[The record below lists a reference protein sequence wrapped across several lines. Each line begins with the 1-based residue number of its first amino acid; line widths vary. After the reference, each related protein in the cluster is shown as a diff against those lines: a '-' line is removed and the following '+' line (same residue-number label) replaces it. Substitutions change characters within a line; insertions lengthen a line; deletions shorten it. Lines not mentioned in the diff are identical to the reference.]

1 MLTFRAALMASIS
14 LVGTNALAQQPA
26 PPPAAP
32 LPPPPAAAP
41 GPAPAPLPAD
51 PAVGAAG
58 PEAPPPAVEASPA
71 TPAAPAAPWAPV
83 AAPEPGPEVEAAPP
97 ALPERLQIGK
107 SGGFFQPAALL
118 QFWAFYDHSE
128 TNKRSTA
135 RLRRAEIRVKG
146 EIAPKLV
153 AYHIGIDAAKTL
165 AFGTDDEG
173 DLTAPSDTS
182 LLQDF
187 FITFLSDY
195 ADVSLGQFKTQ
206 VSLEGFTSSSKTI
219 LPERSLVSRAYGDR
233 RDVGI
238 KVEKKLGDHFFYS
251 AGLYNGSGQNRVD
264 SNNEKDLSLRLEVYP
279 VEGLTLGVA
288 GAKTVGERDD
298 GLARDRVE
306 GDIRYDAN
314 SFRAEAE
321 YIRAWDGVDD
331 AGADTTRVQGH
342 GGYVALGYTFIDR
355 IQPVVRFGFRD
366 ADTDDDDKDVLK
378 QYAAGLNYFLRGNEM
393 KLTLSGEY
401 FDPESAS
408 ERDGMLEVLLAA
420 QVGF

>member
-1 MLTFRAALMASIS
+1 MPTFRAALIASIS
-14 LVGTNALAQQPA
+14 LFGTNALAQPA
-26 PPPAAP
+26 PPPAEP

-58 PEAPPPAVEASPA
+58 PDAPAPAVDTSPA
-71 TPAAPAAPWAPV
+71 TPSAPAEPWAPI
-83 AAPEPGPEVEAAPP
+83 AAPEAGPELEAAQP
-97 ALPERLQIGK
+97 ALPDRLEVGK
-107 SGGFFQPAALL
+107 SGGFFRPSALL

-128 TNKRSTA
+128 SDKRSTA

-165 AFGTDDEG
+165 AFGRDAEG

-182 LLQDF
+182 ILQDYL
-187 FITFLSDY
+187 ITFLSDY

-206 VSLEGFTSSSKTI
+206 VSLEGITSSSKTI

-233 RDVGI
+233 RDVGL

-251 AGLYNGSGQNRVD
+251 AGIYNGSGQNRVD
-264 SNNEKDLSLRLEVYP
+264 NNNEKDLSLRLEVYP
-279 VEGLTLGVA
+279 VEGLTIGAA

-298 GLARDRVE
+298 GLARDRLE

-314 SFRAEAE
+314 AFRAEAE

-331 AGADTTRVQGH
+331 ADAGTTRVQGH

-366 ADTDDDDKDVLK
+366 ADTDDDDSDVLK
-378 QYAAGLNYFLRGNEM
+378 QYAAGVNYLLRGNEM

-401 FDPESAS
+401 FDPESTVAS
-408 ERDGMLEVLLAA
+408 DGMLEILLAA
-420 QVGF
+420 QVSY